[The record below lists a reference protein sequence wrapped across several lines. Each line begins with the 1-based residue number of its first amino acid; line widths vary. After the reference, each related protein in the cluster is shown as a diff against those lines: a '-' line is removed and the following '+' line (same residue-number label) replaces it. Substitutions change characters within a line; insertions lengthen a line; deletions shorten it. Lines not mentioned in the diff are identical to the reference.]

1 MRGDSGVEALTC
13 PVFDPELWQQGRAGW
28 SLVYGEW
35 EGGRGVGESCGH
47 SRRGVCFS
55 DSHALCSSVSDPCS
69 VSDVPEV
76 KNQQTI
82 RQSLSKLLLG
92 RNIFFFS
99 VPIPSKAQQ

>member
-1 MRGDSGVEALTC
+1 MESGRE
-13 PVFDPELWQQGRAGW
+13 E
-28 SLVYGEW
+28 GEW
-35 EGGRGVGESCGH
+35 ERAVDTAGGG
-47 SRRGVCFS
+47 GVCFS